1 MSYYDI
7 YKKRL
12 NRYGN
17 DVQGRIQGQRE
28 RVFDEYVKTSLNRV
42 SFNDTVGVLERNK
55 QDYVETTAYLL
66 TFLSTELAPG
76 TILDILS
83 LNGMHTYWMVWW
95 KEKIES
101 SGYNKYTV
109 LQMTNEITWYHDG
122 VAYTQR
128 FFVKGPGR
136 SMIND
141 TIKSSSTGAVYS
153 ENDNKYALVS
163 TILKELSK
171 EDYVEF
177 LTYPLALLQKA
188 DEVSQENVDD
198 IINYFDLIDNELE
211 VRILLANGYDKD
223 KIIETGV
230 EQSIRNAKNMGIST
244 AFVIAEVDSTTTPG
258 IGYYTLD
265 ATFKRSEKEEINR
278 DSTSVDSVYKGWL
291 EYKED

>member
-42 SFNDTVGVLERNK
+42 SFNDTIGVLERNK

-83 LNGMHTYWMVWW
+83 LNGTHTYWMVWW

-122 VAYTQR
+122 IAYTQR

-163 TILKELSK
+163 TLTKNLAK
-171 EDYVEF
+171 EDYFEI
-177 LTYPLALLQKA
+177 
-188 DEVSQENVDD
+188 S
-198 IINYFDLIDNELE
+198 IN
-211 VRILLANGYDKD
+211 
-223 KIIETGV
+223 GV
-230 EQSIRNAKNMGIST
+230 TNAFI
-244 AFVIAEVDSTTTPG
+244 VAEVDSTSTPG
-258 IGYYTLD
+258 VGYYTLD
-265 ATFKRSEKEEINR
+265 ASFKRKENEQ
-278 DSTSVDSVYKGWL
+278 VDRTIQAVDGVHKQWL
-291 EYKED
+291 TGGDN

>member
-42 SFNDTVGVLERNK
+42 SFEMKACQGANIDKVKIYSVLERNK
-55 QDYVETTAYLL
+55 QDYVETTGYLL
-66 TFLSTELAPG
+66 VPFTVTIQISPEETQTFNVEEEFKLAPG

-83 LNGMHTYWMVWW
+83 LNGTHTYWMVWW

-101 SGYNKYTV
+101 SGYNKYTI

-122 VAYTQR
+122 IAYTQR

-141 TIKSSSTGAVYS
+141 TIKSSSTGAVYA

-163 TILKELSK
+163 TLTKNLAK
-171 EDYVEF
+171 EDYFEI
-177 LTYPLALLQKA
+177 
-188 DEVSQENVDD
+188 S
-198 IINYFDLIDNELE
+198 IN
-211 VRILLANGYDKD
+211 
-223 KIIETGV
+223 GV
-230 EQSIRNAKNMGIST
+230 TNAFI
-244 AFVIAEVDSTTTPG
+244 VAEVDSTSTPG
-258 IGYYTLD
+258 VGYYTLD
-265 ATFKRSEKEEINR
+265 ASFKRKENEQ
-278 DSTSVDSVYKGWL
+278 VDRTIQAVDGVHKQWL
-291 EYKED
+291 TGGDN